1 MMEFEQQKITV
12 NGIQLNLVSA
22 GKKDAPLI
30 ILLHGFPECWL
41 SWKEQIQPLADAG
54 YRVWAPDQRG
64 YNLSDKPIGIDAYRI
79 DILAEDVEA
88 LRIAAGVEQFH
99 LVGHDWGA
107 AVAWWYGLHY
117 GDRLRSLTA
126 INVPHP
132 VVFKRTLSSSPRQ
145 LLKSWYMFFF
155 QLPKVPEFMLRLAN
169 FNRLAK
175 GLKDS
180 SNKGAFDNNLM
191 AGLKESWQQ
200 PGALTGML
208 NWYRAAIRR
217 PVKPDNLRITT
228 PTRILWG
235 VNDIALTPEM
245 ASASQDFCD
254 QVELTYYP
262 DATHWLTHD
271 LPDTV
276 TTEILQFC
284 DAH

>member
-1 MMEFEQQKITV
+1 MEFKQQRMSV
-12 NGIQLNLVSA
+12 NGIQLNVICE
-22 GKKDAPLI
+22 GDDNAPLI

-41 SWKEQIQPLADAG
+41 SWKAQIKPLADAG

-64 YNLSDKPIGIDAYRI
+64 YNLSDKPSAISDYRI
-79 DILAEDVEA
+79 DKLAADVEA
-88 LRIAAGVEQFH
+88 LRIAAGAEKFH

-117 GDRLRSLTA
+117 SDHLRSLTA

-132 VVFKRTLSSSPRQ
+132 VVFKRTLGRNPKQ

-155 QLPKVPEFMLRLAN
+155 QLPKLPELLLSLGDFS
-169 FNRLAK
+169 RLAK
-175 GLKDS
+175 GLKSS
-180 SNKGAFDNNLM
+180 SNKGAFDQTLM
-191 AGLKESWQQ
+191 NELKAAWRQ

-217 PVKPDNLRITT
+217 PIKPDNVHISA

-245 ASASQDFCD
+245 ASASKDYCD

-262 DATHWLTHD
+262 EATHWLPHD